1 MTFNISIYADNTTL
15 YFCVFRS
22 DLLEQLELA
31 SQPDFNM

>member
-15 YFCVFRS
+15 YFFVFRS

-31 SQPDFNM
+31 SQPDFNI